1 MKIMT
6 YNILHG
12 GIDSDGSR
20 IEHII
25 DTIKKEKPDFVA
37 IQEAHNF
44 DKNENELLKR
54 VSNETKLPYYALSH
68 GALEDDLKRAH
79 VVSLSRYPLQEEY
92 LFPDSTFKHAAL
104 SVVIDSPLGKLSICN
119 IHLHAHSGDER
130 VRAGD
135 ERVREAEVV
144 LSYQSKYSNHI
155 ILGDFNSL
163 SRLDNHG
170 DLSAHEFTWYDLAR
184 FEATD
189 IFNMSHIDAV
199 VHINVDDRST
209 HPTIGVTHRIS
220 KTPIRIDY
228 VFLTPSL
235 STHIKNAKI
244 IKTPTAEKASDH
256 YPVVVT
262 LG

>member
-6 YNILHG
+6 YNILDG
-12 GIDSDGSR
+12 GIDSNGSR
-20 IEHII
+20 IEYII

-44 DKNENELLKR
+44 DKNEYELLKK
-54 VSNETKLPYYALSH
+54 VSKAVKLPYYALSQ
-68 GALEDDLKRAH
+68 GALDDDKERSH

-92 LFPDSTFKHAAL
+92 LFPNFTFQCAAL

-119 IHLHAHSGDER
+119 IHLHAHSEDER
-130 VRAGD
+130 VS
-135 ERVREAEVV
+135 EAEMV
-144 LSYQSKYSNHI
+144 LSYQAKHGKYI

-163 SRLDNHG
+163 SRSDTYG
-170 DLSAHEFTWYDLAR
+170 DLCAREFTFYDLTR
-184 FEATD
+184 FEVTD
-189 IFNMSHIDAV
+189 IFNVYHTDAV
-199 VHINVDDRST
+199 AHINVSDRST
-209 HPTIGVTHRIS
+209 HPTVGVTHRIS

-235 STHIKNAKI
+235 STHIKNAQI

-262 LG
+262 LS

>member
-119 IHLHAHSGDER
+119 IHLHAHSEDER
-130 VRAGD
+130 VS
-135 ERVREAEVV
+135 EAEMV
-144 LSYQSKYSNHI
+144 LSYQAKHGQHI

>member
-1 MKIMT
+1 MT
-6 YNILHG
+6 YNVLDG
-12 GIDSDGSR
+12 GVDSNGSR
-20 IEHII
+20 INYII

-44 DKNENELLKR
+44 DKNENELLRR
-54 VSNETKLPYYALSH
+54 VSNETKLPFYALSQ
-68 GALEDDLKRAH
+68 GALEDDQERSH

-92 LFPDSTFKHAAL
+92 LFPDSTFKYAAL

-119 IHLHAHSGDER
+119 VHLHAHSEDER
-130 VRAGD
+130 VS
-135 ERVREAEVV
+135 EAEVV
-144 LSYQSKYSNHI
+144 LGYQSKYNKHI

-163 SRLDNHG
+163 SRSDNYG
-170 DLSAHEFTWYDLAR
+170 DLSAREFTHYDLAR
-184 FEATD
+184 FEVTD
-189 IFNMSHIDAV
+189 IFNMYLTDAIA
-199 VHINVDDRST
+199 HINANNRNT

-220 KTPIRIDY
+220 KTPVRIDY

-235 STHIKNAKI
+235 STHIKNARI

-262 LG
+262 LS

>member
-1 MKIMT
+1 MT

-12 GIDSDGSR
+12 GIDSNGSR
-20 IEHII
+20 IEYII
-25 DTIKKEKPDFVA
+25 DIIKKEKPDFVA
-37 IQEAHNF
+37 MQEAHNF

-54 VSNETKLPYYALSH
+54 VSKETKLPYYALSQ
-68 GALEDDLKRAH
+68 GALEDDQKRSH
-79 VVSLSRYPLQEEY
+79 VVSLSRYPLQEAH
-92 LFPDSTFKHAAL
+92 LFPDSKFQYAAL

-119 IHLHAHSGDER
+119 IHLHAHSGDEG

-135 ERVREAEVV
+135 ERLREAEVV
-144 LSYQSKYSNHI
+144 LSYHSKFDKHI

-163 SRLDNHG
+163 SRSDNYG
-170 DLSAHEFTWYDLAR
+170 DLSAREFTYYDLAR
-184 FEATD
+184 FEVTD
-189 IFNMSHIDAV
+189 MFNSCHIDAV
-199 VHINVDDRST
+199 AHINVRDRST
-209 HPTIGVTHRIS
+209 HPTIGVKHRIS

-235 STHIKNAKI
+235 STHIKNTRI

-262 LG
+262 LS